1 MLAATPTEEQAGF
14 RPGRGTIDQILFII
28 RQLAENYTEHN
39 KVMYKKVIDFQQ
51 ASDIV
56 WQKEL
61 WQILRH

>member
-39 KVMYKKVIDFQQ
+39 KVMYKKSSTF
-51 ASDIV
+51 S
-56 WQKEL
+56 
-61 WQILRH
+61 RHLTLFGKKNCGKY